1 MSQTLTTKLP
11 DEIYQ
16 VLQRL
21 APDMGMTVEELAME
35 WIARYAKKPRPQFTD
50 EARRG
55 AWEHLQRHM
64 GAENLGYA
72 TGVDNERIDA
82 DLAKGYADTHNGET

>member
-11 DEIYQ
+11 DEIYE

-21 APDMGMTVEELAME
+21 APNMGVTVEELAIE
-35 WIARYAKKPRPQFTD
+35 WVERHAKKPSPQLAD
-50 EARRG
+50 EAWQA

-64 GAENLGYA
+64 GVENLGYP
-72 TGVDNERIDA
+72 TGTDNESIDA
-82 DLAKGYADTHNGET
+82 DLAKEYGETHNGGT